1 MTGEFLN
8 FKTLMKLH
16 NMEIAVG
23 KIKKEIA
30 VNERCLKEKMPDDL
44 RRVIELQIEFEKKL
58 LKLLDL
64 PE

>member
-1 MTGEFLN
+1 MEGEFLN

-30 VNERCLKEKMPDDL
+30 VNERCLQEKMPDDL
-44 RRVIELQIEFEKKL
+44 RKVIELQINFEKGL